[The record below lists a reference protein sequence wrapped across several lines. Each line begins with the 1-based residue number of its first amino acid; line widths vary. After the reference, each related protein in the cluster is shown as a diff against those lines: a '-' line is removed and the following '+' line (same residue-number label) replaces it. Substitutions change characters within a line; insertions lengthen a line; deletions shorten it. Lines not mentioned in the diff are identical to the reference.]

1 MPSCE
6 LSDFKIV
13 NADEIKSIFARR
25 YLNVSI
31 KYDYGN
37 VGRLEYSKHFLVRL
51 QGVVTEID
59 WVEYDT

>member
-6 LSDFKIV
+6 LPDFEVV
-13 NADEIKSIFARR
+13 NADEIEPIFARR
-25 YLNVSI
+25 YLDVSI

-37 VGRLEYSKHFLVRL
+37 VGSLEYSKHLLVRL
-51 QGVVTEID
+51 QGIVTEID